1 MSSEVD
7 RRGARGRELLTLVP
21 YLRRYRLRLLLGSLM
36 VLLTNSAAVVSPWIL
51 LSAVDDLTLG
61 VDHQKLLFYA
71 VLMLAFNL
79 AEGCFRFL
87 MRRILIGLSR
97 TIEFDL
103 RNDLYTQLQRLSPA
117 FYGSHSTGDIMAR
130 SSSDMNAVRSVLGPG
145 IMYSLNTLFTAL
157 LTVTILLRMDLTLA
171 LAALLPLLLVTASVR
186 FFGKRIHAR
195 FEKIQERFAEM
206 TSQAQENISG
216 RRVIRAY
223 VQEEASVDRFGQAN
237 RQYRLESLGLVRL
250 WGLFNPLLTLLL
262 GLSTVVLL
270 WLGGL
275 RVMQGSL
282 TVGEL
287 VAFVAYLA
295 MLTWPTIA
303 LGHVMNVFERGSVSM
318 GRINRILEAQ
328 SEVVDRP
335 DARPLEIQGEIEVRK
350 LHFSYNGTPVLFD
363 LSFQIPAGTTTAIVG
378 RTGSGKSTLA
388 SLLCRFY
395 PVPENT
401 ILIDGRDINQIPL
414 SLLRRNIGYV
424 PQDSFLFSDTLA
436 LNIAF
441 GRPGASLTEIE
452 AAARTSH
459 ILPDVESFPD
469 GFDVKVGERG
479 VTLSG
484 GQKQRVAISRAFL
497 VEPKILI
504 LDDALSSVDTYTEE
518 TILGNL
524 RKELAER
531 TAILISHRISTIRE
545 ADQILVLEKGRIV
558 EQGTHQELIAQGGHY
573 SELYE
578 KQLLLDELDIQ

>member
-1 MSSEVD
+1 MSSEAGRKSV
-7 RRGARGRELLTLVP
+7 RSRELLTLVP
-21 YLRRYRLRLLLGSLM
+21 YLKRYRFRLLAGSLM
-36 VLLTNSAAVVSPWIL
+36 VLLTNLAAVVSPWIL
-51 LSAVDDLTLG
+51 RSAVDDLTVG
-61 VDHQKLLFYA
+61 VSHQKLLLYA
-71 VLMLAFNL
+71 ALILFFNL
-79 AEGCFRFL
+79 AEGSFRFL

-103 RNDLYTQLQRLSPA
+103 RNDLYAQLQRLSPS
-117 FYGSHSTGDIMAR
+117 FYSSYSTGDLMAR
-130 SSSDMNAVRSVLGPG
+130 SSSDLNAVRSVLGPG
-145 IMYSLNTLFTAL
+145 IMYSLNTLFTAV

-171 LAALLPLLLVTASVR
+171 LAALLPLLLVTVSVK
-186 FFGKRIHAR
+186 FFGKRIHDR

-223 VQEEASVDRFGQAN
+223 VQEGASTDRFGHAN
-237 RQYRLESLGLVRL
+237 QQYLVENLGLVRL

-303 LGHVMNVFERGSVSM
+303 LGHVMNVFERGSASM
-318 GRINRILEAQ
+318 GRINRILETQ
-328 SEVVDRP
+328 PEILDGP
-335 DARPLEIQGEIEVRK
+335 DVRPLEIEGEVEVRN
-350 LHFSYNGTPVLFD
+350 LHFSYNGSPVLFD
-363 LSFQIPAGTTTAIVG
+363 LNFRIPAGTTTAIVG

-401 ILIDGRDINQIPL
+401 ILIDGRDINHIPL
-414 SLLRRNIGYV
+414 SLLRRSIGYV
-424 PQDSFLFSDTLA
+424 PQDSFLFSETVA
-436 LNIAF
+436 RNIAF
-441 GRPGASLTEIE
+441 GRPAASASEIE
-452 AAARTSH
+452 EAARISH
-459 ILPDVESFPD
+459 ILPDVKAFPE
-469 GFDVKVGERG
+469 GFETMVGERG

-484 GQKQRVAISRAFL
+484 GQKQRVSISRAFL
-497 VEPKILI
+497 VQPRILI

-518 TILGNL
+518 AILGNL
-524 RKELAER
+524 RGELAER

-545 ADQILVLEKGRIV
+545 ADQVLVLEKGRIV
-558 EQGTHQELIAQGGHY
+558 ERGTHEELIVQEGLY

>member
-1 MSSEVD
+1 MSSEAE
-7 RRGARGRELLTLVP
+7 GNSARGREFLTLVP
-21 YLRRYRLRLLLGSLM
+21 YLKRYRSRLMVGSLM
-36 VLLTNSAAVVSPWIL
+36 VLLTNVAAVVSPWIL
-51 LSAVDDLTLG
+51 RSAVDDLALG
-61 VDHQKLLFYA
+61 VSHQKLILYA
-71 VLMLAFNL
+71 VWMLSFNL

-103 RNDLYTQLQRLSPA
+103 RSDLYAQLQRLSPS

-130 SSSDMNAVRSVLGPG
+130 SSSDMSAVRSVLGPG

-157 LTVTILLRMDLTLA
+157 LTITILLRMDLTLA

-186 FFGKRIHAR
+186 FFGRRIHHR
-195 FEKIQERFAEM
+195 FEKIQKRFAEM
-206 TSQAQENISG
+206 TAQAQENISG

-223 VQEEASVDRFGQAN
+223 VQEGASIDRFRQAN

-328 SEVVDRP
+328 PEAADRP
-335 DARPLEIQGEIEVRK
+335 DAQPLEIKGEIEVK
-350 LHFSYNGTPVLFD
+350 NLHFSYNGTPVLFD
-363 LSFQIPAGTTTAIVG
+363 LNFRIPAGTTTAIVG

-388 SLLCRFY
+388 SLLCRFF

-401 ILIDGRDINQIPL
+401 ILVDGKDINQIPL

-424 PQDSFLFSDTLA
+424 PQDSFLFSDTMA
-436 LNIAF
+436 RNIAF
-441 GRPGASLTEIE
+441 GRPAASLAEIE

-469 GFDVKVGERG
+469 GFEMKIGERG

-484 GQKQRVAISRAFL
+484 GQKQRVSISRAFL
-497 VEPKILI
+497 VQPKILI

-518 TILGNL
+518 TILRNL
-524 RKELAER
+524 RKELVGR

-558 EQGTHQELIAQGGHY
+558 ERGTHQGLIAQGGPY
-573 SELYE
+573 SDLYE
-578 KQLLLDELDIQ
+578 KQLLLEELDIQ

>member
-1 MSSEVD
+1 MSSEAD
-7 RRGARGRELLTLVP
+7 WKSARSRELLTLVP
-21 YLRRYRLRLLLGSLM
+21 YLKRYRFRLLVGSLM
-36 VLLTNSAAVVSPWIL
+36 VLLTNAAAVVSPWIL
-51 LSAVDDLTLG
+51 RSAVDDLTLS
-61 VDHQKLLFYA
+61 VSHQKLLLYA
-71 VLMLAFNL
+71 ALILSFNL
-79 AEGCFRFL
+79 AEGSFRFL
-87 MRRILIGLSR
+87 MRRILISLSR

-103 RNDLYTQLQRLSPA
+103 RSDLYAQLQRLSPS

-130 SSSDMNAVRSVLGPG
+130 SSSDMSAVRTVLGPG

-157 LTVTILLRMDLTLA
+157 LTITILLRMDLTLA

-186 FFGKRIHAR
+186 FFGKRIHDR
-195 FEKIQERFAEM
+195 FEKIQEQFAEM

-223 VQEEASVDRFGQAN
+223 VQEAASVDRFGQAN
-237 RQYRLESLGLVRL
+237 RQYLLESLGLVRL

-318 GRINRILEAQ
+318 GRINHILETQ
-328 SEVVDRP
+328 PEILDPP
-335 DARPLEIQGEIEVRK
+335 DARPLEIEGEVEVRK
-350 LHFSYNGTPVLFD
+350 LHFSYSGTPVLFD
-363 LSFQIPAGTTTAIVG
+363 LNFRIPAGTTTAIVG

-388 SLLCRFY
+388 SLLCRLY

-401 ILIDGRDINQIPL
+401 ILVDGRDINQIPL
-414 SLLRRNIGYV
+414 SLLRRSIGYV
-424 PQDSFLFSDTLA
+424 PQDSFLFSDTMA
-436 LNIAF
+436 RNIAF
-441 GRPGASLTEIE
+441 GRPSATLAEIE

-459 ILPDVESFPD
+459 ILPDVKSFPD
-469 GFDVKVGERG
+469 GFDMRVGERG

-484 GQKQRVAISRAFL
+484 GQKQRVSISRAFL

-504 LDDALSSVDTYTEE
+504 LDDALSNVDTYTEE

-524 RKELAER
+524 REELADR
-531 TAILISHRISTIRE
+531 TAILISHRISTVRE

-558 EQGTHQELIAQGGHY
+558 EQGTHEALIAQGGPY
-573 SELYE
+573 SDLYE

>member
-1 MSSEVD
+1 MSSETD
-7 RRGARGRELLTLVP
+7 RRSVRGRELLTLVP
-21 YLRRYRLRLLLGSLM
+21 YLKRYRFRLLVGSLM
-36 VLLTNSAAVVSPWIL
+36 VLLTNAVAVVSPWIL
-51 LSAVDDLTLG
+51 RSAVDDLTLG
-61 VDHQKLLFYA
+61 VSHQKLLLYA
-71 VLMLAFNL
+71 VLIVCFNL
-79 AEGCFRFL
+79 AEGSFRFL

-103 RNDLYTQLQRLSPA
+103 RSDLYAQLQRLSPS
-117 FYGSHSTGDIMAR
+117 FYSSHSTGDIMAR
-130 SSSDMNAVRSVLGPG
+130 SSSDMSAVRSILGPG

-186 FFGKRIHAR
+186 FFGRRIHDR

-237 RQYRLESLGLVRL
+237 RQYRLESLRLVRL

-275 RVMQGSL
+275 RVMQGNL

-318 GRINRILEAQ
+318 GRINRILEVQ
-328 SEVVDRP
+328 PEILDGPEVRP
-335 DARPLEIQGEIEVRK
+335 IEIEGEVEVKK

-363 LSFQIPAGTTTAIVG
+363 LNFRIPAGTTTAIVG

-395 PVPENT
+395 PIPENT
-401 ILIDGRDINQIPL
+401 ILVDGRDINLIPL

-424 PQDSFLFSDTLA
+424 PQDSFLFSDTMA
-436 LNIAF
+436 RNIAF
-441 GRPGASLTEIE
+441 GRPAAPLAEIE

-469 GFDVKVGERG
+469 GFDMRVGERG

-484 GQKQRVAISRAFL
+484 GQKQRVSISRAFL
-497 VEPKILI
+497 VQPKILI

-518 TILGNL
+518 TILTNL
-524 RKELAER
+524 REQLAEK
-531 TAILISHRISTIRE
+531 TAILISHRISTVRE

-558 EQGTHQELIAQGGHY
+558 ERGTHKELMAQGGPY

>member
-7 RRGARGRELLTLVP
+7 RRGARDRELLTLVP